1 MLDVKM
7 VRANPDEVR
16 KALQR
21 RGDPTSS
28 LDEFLAVEE
37 RRRQLLTEVE
47 SRRAERKRASD
58 EIATV
63 KKAGGDADQAIAA
76 MRALG
81 DQIKEHEAAL
91 AETEERLMVMLL
103 ELPNLVLPDVPD
115 GGEDDSVVIRTVG
128 TPREFDFEPK
138 DHLDLGLALD
148 LIDMERAAKVS
159 GSRFVYLKGDLVML
173 QFALVNYALTVIQ
186 SKGFRPVI
194 PPVLVREE
202 AMYGTGFFPT
212 DRAQVYETVDGDCLV
227 GTSEVPLAAMHM
239 EEFLDEAAFPIR
251 YAGYSTCFRREAG
264 AAGRD
269 TRGIL
274 RVHQFDKV
282 EMFSFCS
289 PEQSAAE
296 HLVILSAEEEIL
308 QGLGIPYQVVD
319 IAAGDLGAPAAQKF
333 DCEAWLPGQQRYRE
347 LDQLQ
352 QLHGL
357 PGAAAQ
363 HPLPHGEGAALRAHA
378 QRHRRSRRPHPHR
391 HHGEL
396 PAGRRLHRGAGR
408 AATAAGQGRHRRLI
422 AAAASGGRTARHS

>member
-7 VRANPDEVR
+7 VRTDPDTVR
-16 KALQR
+16 RALER

-58 EIATV
+58 QIAAV

-76 MRALG
+76 MRTLG
-81 DQIKEHEAAL
+81 EQIKEHEAAL
-91 AETEERLMVMLL
+91 AETEERLNVMLL

-115 GGEDDSVVIRTVG
+115 GGEDDSVVLRKVG
-128 TPREFDFEPK
+128 EPRRFDFEPK

-173 QFALVNYALTVIQ
+173 QFALVNYALGVVQ

-282 EMFSFCS
+282 EMFSFCA

-296 HLVILSAEEEIL
+296 HQVILSAEEAIL
-308 QGLGIPYQVVD
+308 QGLGIPYQVVN

-347 LDQLQ
+347 LTSCSNCTDYQ
-352 QLHGL
+352 
-357 PGAAAQ
+357 A
-363 HPLPHGEGAALRAHA
+363 
-378 QRHRRSRRPHPHR
+378 
-391 HHGEL
+391 
-396 PAGRRLHRGAGR
+396 RRLNTRFRTEKGPRFVHTLNGTGVAVGR
-408 AATAAGQGRHRRLI
+408 TLI
-422 AAAASGGRTARHS
+422 AIMENYQQADGSIAVPEVLRPLMGKDVIGG

>member
-7 VRANPDEVR
+7 VRTSPDEVR

-76 MRALG
+76 MRTLG

-91 AETEERLMVMLL
+91 AETEERLGVMLL

-115 GGEDDSVVIRTVG
+115 GGEDDSVVLRTVG

-173 QFALVNYALTVIQ
+173 QFALVNYALTVVQ

-251 YAGYSTCFRREAG
+251 YAGYSSCFRREAG

-282 EMFSFCS
+282 EMFSFCA

-296 HLVILSAEEEIL
+296 HQVILSAEEAIL
-308 QGLGIPYQVVD
+308 QGLGIPYQVVN

-347 LDQLQ
+347 LTSCSNCTDYQ
-352 QLHGL
+352 
-357 PGAAAQ
+357 A
-363 HPLPHGEGAALRAHA
+363 
-378 QRHRRSRRPHPHR
+378 
-391 HHGEL
+391 
-396 PAGRRLHRGAGR
+396 RRLNTRFRTEKGPRFVHTLNGTGVAVGR
-408 AATAAGQGRHRRLI
+408 TLI
-422 AAAASGGRTARHS
+422 AIMENYQQVDGSITVPEVLRPMMGKDVIGA

>member
-7 VRANPDEVR
+7 VRTHPDEVR
-16 KALQR
+16 RALER
-21 RGDPTSS
+21 RGEPTSS

-37 RRRQLLTEVE
+37 RRRRLLTEVE
-47 SRRAERKRASD
+47 SRRAERRRASD
-58 EIATV
+58 DIAAV
-63 KKAGGDADQAIAA
+63 KKAGGDAGEAIAA
-76 MRALG
+76 MRTLG
-81 DQIKEHEAAL
+81 DAIKEHEAAL
-91 AETEERLMVMLL
+91 AETEERLHAMLL
-103 ELPNLVLPDVPD
+103 ALPNIPLADVPD
-115 GGEDDSVVIRTVG
+115 GGEDDSIVLRHVG
-128 TPREFDFEPK
+128 EPPQFDFEPK

-148 LIDMERAAKVS
+148 AIDMERGAKVS
-159 GSRFVYLKGDLVML
+159 GSRFAYLKGDLVLL
-173 QFALVNYALTVIQ
+173 QFALVRYALDVTGA
-186 SKGFRPVI
+186 KGFRPVV

-239 EEFLDEAAFPIR
+239 EEFLEADGLPLR

-282 EMFSFCS
+282 EMFSFCT

-296 HLVILSAEEEIL
+296 HRVILSAEEEIL
-308 QGLGIPYQVVD
+308 QGLGIPYRVVN

-347 LDQLQ
+347 LTSCSNCTDYQ
-352 QLHGL
+352 
-357 PGAAAQ
+357 A
-363 HPLPHGEGAALRAHA
+363 
-378 QRHRRSRRPHPHR
+378 
-391 HHGEL
+391 
-396 PAGRRLHRGAGR
+396 RRLNCRIRTEKGPRFVHTLNGTAVAVGR
-408 AATAAGQGRHRRLI
+408 TLI
-422 AAAASGGRTARHS
+422 AIMENHQQADGSIVVPEVLRPLLGKDVLGA